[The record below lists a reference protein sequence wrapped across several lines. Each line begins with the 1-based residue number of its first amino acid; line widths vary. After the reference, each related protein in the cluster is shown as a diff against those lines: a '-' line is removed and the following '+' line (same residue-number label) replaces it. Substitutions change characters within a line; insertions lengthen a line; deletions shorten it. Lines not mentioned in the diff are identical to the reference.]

1 MGYNMQNSMELD
13 LVNKDRILQCQTA
26 LFSLNLCE
34 NLISREF
41 SPIFT
46 VQVSDNE
53 IKGHVT
59 RFLIQ
64 DPQASTPVKLNRE
77 SSFRTSDRWPASPNQ
92 HKSTHLPLF
101 LMCLYVQLLQKLYRK
116 WLPRF
121 HLSCVWMWLRDS
133 GHWILN
139 LRSPLNILTLSN
151 YLLSNWT
158 FPILE
163 EFILFG
169 IYQHVS

>member
-13 LVNKDRILQCQTA
+13 LVNKDRILQYQTA

-64 DPQASTPVKLNRE
+64 DPQASTPVK
-77 SSFRTSDRWPASPNQ
+77 
-92 HKSTHLPLF
+92 
-101 LMCLYVQLLQKLYRK
+101 
-116 WLPRF
+116 
-121 HLSCVWMWLRDS
+121 
-133 GHWILN
+133 
-139 LRSPLNILTLSN
+139 
-151 YLLSNWT
+151 
-158 FPILE
+158 
-163 EFILFG
+163 
-169 IYQHVS
+169 

>member
-1 MGYNMQNSMELD
+1 MELD
-13 LVNKDRILQCQTA
+13 LVNKDRILQYQTA

-92 HKSTHLPLF
+92 HKSAHLPLF
-101 LMCLYVQLLQKLYRK
+101 LMCLYVQLLQELYRK

-121 HLSCVWMWLRDS
+121 HLSCVWMRLRDS